1 MTNNELE
8 HSFIDLIV
16 EAWRFSRV
24 FKDALTKLDS
34 EEYIRYHRRCSW
46 FQKKLNDIAASDGIH
61 IEEIDSGTEYDT
73 GMSVNP
79 LNIEDFSADDSLQIE
94 QMIEPI
100 IMKDASLVRT
110 GTVILRRADE

>member
-1 MTNNELE
+1 MKNMKSETQTEEIFVRAFAREIMFLNEHHLY
-8 HSFIDLIV
+8 IN
-16 EAWRFSRV
+16 
-24 FKDALTKLDS
+24 DS
-34 EEYIRYHRRCSW
+34 IAE
-46 FQKKLNDIAASDGIH
+46 KLNDIAASDGIH